1 MLIALLVPLALAALV
16 TLIALIRSAARRGM
30 LRPNP
35 EAILLGAVTNFF
47 DTLGI
52 GSFAPTTAW
61 LKLRRLVPD
70 RLIPCILL
78 PAHGLPTMMQ
88 GAIFLVLLGVF
99 VDPALLVGCAVAF
112 ALGVVLGAPL
122 VVRTKVRVVQLVVG
136 IALILAAIFYA
147 LGNLGLMPAGG
158 SAASLPPLLMIVAIV
173 ANFLFGI
180 LINFG
185 VGNYAPTLAL
195 FSLMGMDPRLC
206 FPIMA
211 AAAGLATPGSML
223 RHIAI
228 GEIDLRIVIGV
239 TLGGIPA
246 VLVAAFLVREMPIEW
261 LRWLVI
267 LVVLYAAAVMLRAA
281 MLGRRGA
288 AVAVAC
294 APDEGR
300 AEV

>member
-16 TLIALIRSAARRGM
+16 TLVALIRSAARRGM
-30 LRPNP
+30 MTPNA

-61 LKLRRLVPD
+61 LKLRRMVPD
-70 RLIPCILL
+70 RLIPCVLL

-99 VDPALLVGCAVAF
+99 VDPALLVGCAIAF
-112 ALGVVLGAPL
+112 ALGVVIGAPL
-122 VVRTKVRVVQLVVG
+122 VLRTKIWIVQLVVG
-136 IALILAAIFYA
+136 VALILAAIFYA

-158 SAASLPPLLMIVAIV
+158 SAASLPPLLMVIAIV
-173 ANFLFGI
+173 ANFLFGV

-267 LVVLYAAAVMLRAA
+267 LVVLYAAIVMLRSA
-281 MLGRRGA
+281 MLGRRG
-288 AVAVAC
+288 VV
-294 APDEGR
+294 
-300 AEV
+300 EVCEPGPASGG

>member
-1 MLIALLVPLALAALV
+1 MLTALLVPLALAALV
-16 TLIALIRSAARRGM
+16 TLYALIRSAARRGM

-35 EAILLGAVTNFF
+35 EAVVLGAVTNFF

-52 GSFAPTTAW
+52 GCFAPTIAW
-61 LKLRRLVPD
+61 FKFRRLVPD

-78 PAHGLPTMMQ
+78 PAHGLPAMAQ
-88 GAIFLVLLGVF
+88 SAIYLALLGVL
-99 VDPALLVGCAVAF
+99 VDPALLFGCVIAF
-112 ALGVVLGAPL
+112 ALGVVVGAPL
-122 VVRTKVRVVQLVVG
+122 VVRTQIWVVQLVVAF
-136 IALILAAIFYA
+136 ALVAAATFYA

-158 SAASLPPLLMIVAIV
+158 TAASLPPLLMVAAIA

-185 VGNYAPTLAL
+185 VGHYAPSLVL
-195 FSLMGMDPRLC
+195 LSLMGMDPRLC

-211 AAAGLATPGSML
+211 TAGALAVPGSML

-239 TLGGIPA
+239 SLGGVPA
-246 VLVAAFLVREMPIEW
+246 VLVAAYLVREMPVEL

-267 LVVLYAAAVMLRAA
+267 VVVLYAAAVMLRSAVLA
-281 MLGRRGA
+281 RRVVVEA
-288 AVAVAC
+288 SVS
-294 APDEGR
+294 R
-300 AEV
+300 

>member
-1 MLIALLVPLALAALV
+1 MLMALLVPLALAALV
-16 TLIALIRSAARRGM
+16 TLYALVRAAVRRGM

-35 EAILLGAVTNFF
+35 EAVVLGAITNFF

-52 GSFAPTTAW
+52 GSFAPTMAW
-61 LKLRRLVPD
+61 FKFRGLVPD
-70 RLIPCILL
+70 RLIPCTLL
-78 PAHGLPTMMQ
+78 PAHGLPAMAQ
-88 GAIFLVLLGVF
+88 SAIYLVLLGVL
-99 VDPALLVGCAVAF
+99 VEPVLLFGCVIAF
-112 ALGVVLGAPL
+112 ALGVLIGAPL
-122 VVRTKVRVVQLVVG
+122 VVRTKVWIVQLVVAF
-136 IALILAAIFYA
+136 ALVMAAAFYA

-158 SAASLPPLLMIVAIV
+158 TAASLPPLLMVVAIA

-185 VGNYAPTLAL
+185 VGHYAPTLVL
-195 FSLMGMDPRLC
+195 LSLMGMDPRLC

-211 AAAGLATPGSML
+211 TAAALAVPGSML

-239 TLGGIPA
+239 TLGGVPA
-246 VLVAAFLVREMPIEW
+246 VLAAAFLVRSMPIEL

-267 LVVLYAAAVMLRAA
+267 VVVLYAAAIMLRAA

-288 AVAVAC
+288 A
-294 APDEGR
+294 DEVC

>member
-1 MLIALLVPLALAALV
+1 MLTALLVPLALAALV
-16 TLIALIRSAARRGM
+16 TLYALIRSAAQRGM
-30 LRPNP
+30 LTPNP
-35 EAILLGAVTNFF
+35 EAVVLGAITNFF

-52 GSFAPTTAW
+52 GSFAPTMAW
-61 LKLRRLVPD
+61 LKFRRLVPD

-78 PAHGLPTMMQ
+78 PAHGLPAMAQ
-88 GAIFLVLLGVF
+88 SAIYLVLLGVL
-99 VDPALLVGCAVAF
+99 VEPVLLFGCVISF
-112 ALGVVLGAPL
+112 ALGVLIGAPL
-122 VVRTKVRVVQLVVG
+122 VIRTKVWVVQLVVAF
-136 IALILAAIFYA
+136 ALVAAASFYA

-158 SAASLPPLLMIVAIV
+158 TAASLPPLLIVVAIA

-185 VGNYAPTLAL
+185 VGHYAPTLVL
-195 FSLMGMDPRLC
+195 LSLMGMNPRLC

-211 AAAGLATPGSML
+211 TAGALAVPGSML

-239 TLGGIPA
+239 TLGGVPA
-246 VLVAAFLVREMPIEW
+246 VLVAAFLVQSMPIEL

-267 LVVLYAAAVMLRAA
+267 VVVLYAAAIMLRAS
-281 MLGRRGA
+281 LHGRRG
-288 AVAVAC
+288 VA
-294 APDEGR
+294 DEVC